1 MVKLKEQ
8 KGNNGVTRSLQY
20 DSFFAPK
27 LNTTKM
33 KLKLIVTLLLINL
46 ISFAQNK
53 GTISGTLTDKD
64 LNNEPLPFANVIIK
78 GTNIGV
84 TTDETGKY
92 SLSVEAGTYTIQFS
106 FLGYETIE
114 EKIVVKAGETLTIN
128 KTLGSGSYQLQDVV
142 IQKVASREK
151 ESALLLEQ
159 KNAVEIKQSIGA
171 QELSRKG
178 VSDVATAVTKTTGI
192 TKQEGSGNIFVRGLG
207 DRYNSTTMN
216 GLPIPSNNPEKKNIN
231 LDIFSTDI
239 VESVGIDKVYGSKL
253 YGDFAGGNVDVVS
266 KEFKGKSYLKV
277 DIGSKGNTNALGLDN
292 FTLQKGQNWTG
303 FSTTSQPNN
312 PLGAYN
318 FETLQLDSKN
328 AWAGSLGLS
337 GGTSFDVG
345 QDGKLS
351 LFGTANYSNEFNAIT
366 DGSAKGGVNGLGVIN
381 KDFTEFR
388 QNSFNTNTTIMGNAV
403 YKINSNNKV
412 KINTVFINTSNQSK
426 EEYEGFIVDI
436 ANEGN
441 GFLRRFFYERNQL
454 MINQLIGDHKFKEKY
469 EFNWGVSYNKV
480 ESDQPD
486 RVQNIFRE
494 EANGFVL
501 SNISRPDNH
510 RYFQNINEDEIAA
523 KASVD
528 YKFKKN
534 KEGDFL
540 GKITLGYNGR
550 MKNRTLIAN
559 QFNFRANQGFETTVV
574 NPNNLD
580 LFYNSQNFANGAFEI
595 TTFRGNIQVPNAT
608 RPQSYEGELLIN
620 AGYVNTEYKFKKLTT
635 ILGLRTEQIS
645 QEVNWDTQLGDRGK
659 DLLEKTA
666 FLPSLVM
673 KYELNEKQNLRL
685 GFSKTY
691 TLPQFKERALFLY
704 EEVLQVKIGNPDL
717 YESDDYNL
725 DLKWE
730 FFPKSEEVISVTA
743 FGKYIQNPIN
753 EITIASSTNDVSFV
767 NTGEF
772 GYATGAEL
780 EIRKN
785 ILKQDKENGTKLSSG
800 LNVSYLYTSQDLDAE
815 KIQRETNY
823 NVAFSDTN
831 SAFTGAS
838 DLLINADLTF
848 FKEWNEKNRS
858 LTSTLAF
865 TYFSD
870 RINAIGTNGNGNLVD
885 KAVGTLDLINRV
897 KINNNLGISLIARN
911 LLDPKIERTQ
921 ENNNGDVNV
930 LSYRKGMT
938 FSLNLNYQF

>member
-1 MVKLKEQ
+1 
-8 KGNNGVTRSLQY
+8 
-20 DSFFAPK
+20 
-27 LNTTKM
+27 M
-33 KLKLIVTLLLINL
+33 KLKLIVTFLLLTVL
-46 ISFAQNK
+46 GFAQNK
-53 GTISGTLTDKD
+53 GTITGTLTDKD
-64 LNNEPLPFANVIIK
+64 LNNEPLPFANVMLK
-78 GTNIGV
+78 GTSIGV
-84 TTDETGKY
+84 TSDDKGKY
-92 SLSVEAGTYTIQFS
+92 SISVDAGTYTIQFS

-114 EKIVVKAGETLTIN
+114 EKVEVKAGETVTIN
-128 KTLGSGSYQLQDVV
+128 KALGSGSYQLKDVV
-142 IQKVASREK
+142 IQNTVSREK
-151 ESALLLEQ
+151 ETALLMEQ

-171 QELSRKG
+171 QEMSRKG

-207 DRYNSTTMN
+207 DRYNSTTIN
-216 GLPIPSNNPEKKNIN
+216 GLPVPSNNPEKKNIN

-253 YGDFAGGNVDVVS
+253 YGDFAGGNVDIVS
-266 KEFKGKSYLKV
+266 KDYKGKGFVKI
-277 DIGSKGNTNALGLDN
+277 DIGSKANTNAIDLDE
-292 FTLQKGQNWTG
+292 FSLQKGQDITG

-312 PLGAYN
+312 PLTAYN
-318 FETLQLDSKN
+318 FETLQLENKTPYAGNLGIS
-328 AWAGSLGLS
+328 AGSSYSIG
-337 GGTSFDVG
+337 DE
-345 QDGKLS
+345 GKLS
-351 LFGTANYSNEFNAIT
+351 LFGTANYSNEFNALT
-366 DGSAKGGVNGLGVIN
+366 DGSAKGSVNGLGVAN
-381 KDFTEFR
+381 KDFTDFR
-388 QNSFNTNTTIMGNAV
+388 QNSFATNTTIMGNVA
-403 YKINSNNKV
+403 YKINSNNK
-412 KINTVFINTSNQSK
+412 INFNSIYINTSNQSK

-436 ANEGN
+436 ANDGN
-441 GFLRRFFYERNQL
+441 GLLRRFFYERNQL
-454 MINQLIGDHKFKEKY
+454 MINQLLGEHKFGEKY
-469 EFNWGVSYNKV
+469 SANWGVSYNTV

-486 RVQNIFRE
+486 RVQNIFRKGT
-494 EANGFVL
+494 NGYIL

-534 KEGDFL
+534 NEGDYL
-540 GKITLGYNGR
+540 GKITAGYNLR
-550 MKNRTLIAN
+550 LKNRELLAN

-574 NPNNLD
+574 DPNNLD
-580 LFYNSQNFANGAFEI
+580 LFYNQQNFANGAFEI
-595 TTFRGNIQVPNAT
+595 TTFRGNSQVPNAT
-608 RPQSYEGELLIN
+608 RPQSYDGELLIN

-645 QEVNWDTQLGDRGK
+645 QEVNWDTQLGDVGNDK
-659 DLLEKTA
+659 LEKTA
-666 FLPSLVM
+666 FLPSLIM

-685 GFSKTY
+685 GASKTY

-717 YESDDYNL
+717 YESDNYNL

-730 FFPKSEEVISVTA
+730 FFPKSDEVVSVTA

-767 NTGEF
+767 NTGDT

-785 ILKQDKENGTKLSSG
+785 IFSQENGAKISSG

-823 NVAFSDTN
+823 NVAFTDTN

-838 DLLINADLTF
+838 DLLINADVTY
-848 FKEWNEKNRS
+848 FKEWNDKNTS

-885 KAVGTLDLINRV
+885 KAVGTLDLINRL
-897 KINNNLGISLIARN
+897 KINKNLGLSLIARN
-911 LLDPKIERTQ
+911 LLDPTIERTQ
-921 ENNNGDVNV
+921 ENSNGDVKM
-930 LSYRKGMT
+930 LSYKKGIN

>member
-1 MVKLKEQ
+1 
-8 KGNNGVTRSLQY
+8 
-20 DSFFAPK
+20 
-27 LNTTKM
+27 M
-33 KLKLIVTLLLINL
+33 KLKLIVTFLLLTVL
-46 ISFAQNK
+46 GFAQNK
-53 GTISGTLTDKD
+53 GTITGILTDKD
-64 LNNEPLPFANVIIK
+64 LNNEPLPFANIQVK
-78 GTNIGV
+78 GTNIGS
-84 TTDETGKY
+84 TTNEVGKY
-92 SLSVEAGTYTIQFS
+92 SISIEPGSYTLIFS
-106 FLGYETIE
+106 FVGYENIE
-114 EKIVVKAGETLTIN
+114 EKIVIKAGETVTLN
-128 KTLGSGSYQLQDVV
+128 KALGSGSYQLKDVV
-142 IQKVASREK
+142 IQNTVSREK
-151 ESALLLEQ
+151 ETALLLEQ
-159 KNAVEIKQSIGA
+159 KKAVEIKQSIGA

-207 DRYNSTTMN
+207 DRYNATTIN
-216 GLPIPSNNPEKKNIN
+216 GLPVPSNNPEKKNIN

-253 YGDFAGGNVDVVS
+253 YGDFAGGNVDIVS
-266 KEFKGKSYLKV
+266 KDYKGKGFVKI
-277 DIGSKGNTNALGLDN
+277 DIGSKANTNAIGLDE
-292 FTLQKGQNWTG
+292 FSLQKGQNITG

-312 PLGAYN
+312 PLTAYN
-318 FETLQLDSKN
+318 FETLKLENKTPY
-328 AWAGSLGLS
+328 AGSLGIS
-337 GGTSFDVG
+337 AGSSYSIGNE
-345 QDGKLS
+345 GKLS

-366 DGSAKGGVNGLGVIN
+366 DGSAKGSVNGLGVAN
-381 KDFTEFR
+381 KDFREFR
-388 QNSFNTNTTIMGNAV
+388 QNSFATNTTIMGNAA
-403 YKINSNNKV
+403 YKVNSNNK
-412 KINTVFINTSNQSK
+412 INFNTIFINTSNQSK

-436 ANEGN
+436 ANDGN
-441 GFLRRFFYERNQL
+441 GLLRRFFYERNQL
-454 MINQLIGDHKFKEKY
+454 MINQLLGEHKFGEKY
-469 EFNWGVSYNKV
+469 TANWGISYNTV

-494 EANGFVL
+494 ETNGFIL

-534 KEGDFL
+534 NEGDYL
-540 GKITLGYNGR
+540 GKITAGYNLR
-550 MKNRTLIAN
+550 VKNRTLLAN

-574 NPNNLD
+574 DPNNLD

-595 TTFRGNIQVPNAT
+595 TTFRGNSQVPNAT
-608 RPQSYEGELLIN
+608 RPQSYDGELLIN

-635 ILGLRTEQIS
+635 VLGIRTEQIS
-645 QEVNWDTQLGDRGK
+645 QEVDWDTQLGDVGNDK
-659 DLLEKTA
+659 LEKTA
-666 FLPSLVM
+666 FLPSLIM
-673 KYELNEKQNLRL
+673 KYELNDKQNLRL
-685 GFSKTY
+685 GLSKTY

-730 FFPKSEEVISVTA
+730 FFPKSDEVVSVTA

-767 NTGEF
+767 NTGDT

-785 ILKQDKENGTKLSSG
+785 IFSQDKENGAKISSG
-800 LNVSYLYTSQDLDAE
+800 LNVSYLYTSQDLDAQ
-815 KIQRETNY
+815 KIQEETNY
-823 NVAFSDTN
+823 NVAFTDTK

-838 DLLINADLTF
+838 DLLINADVTY
-848 FKEWNEKNRS
+848 FKEWKDKKTS
-858 LTSTLAF
+858 ITSTIAF

-885 KAVGTLDLINRV
+885 KAVGTLDLINRF
-897 KINNNLGISLIARN
+897 KINKNLGLSIIARN

-921 ENNNGDVNV
+921 ENSNGDVKM
-930 LSYRKGMT
+930 LSYKKGMT

>member
-1 MVKLKEQ
+1 
-8 KGNNGVTRSLQY
+8 
-20 DSFFAPK
+20 
-27 LNTTKM
+27 M
-33 KLKLIVTLLLINL
+33 KLKLIVAFLLLTVL
-46 ISFAQNK
+46 GFAQNK
-53 GTISGTLTDKD
+53 GTITGTLTDKD
-64 LNNEPLPFANVIIK
+64 LNNEPLPFANIQVK
-78 GTNIGV
+78 GTNIG
-84 TTDETGKY
+84 TTTNEVGKY
-92 SLSVEAGTYTIQFS
+92 SISIEPGSYILLFS
-106 FLGYETIE
+106 FVGYENIE
-114 EKIVVKAGETLTIN
+114 EKIVIKAGETVTLN
-128 KTLGSGSYQLQDVV
+128 KALGSGSYQLKDVV
-142 IQKVASREK
+142 IQNTVSREK
-151 ESALLLEQ
+151 ETALLLEQ
-159 KNAVEIKQSIGA
+159 KKSVEIKQSIGA
-171 QELSRKG
+171 QEMSRKG

-207 DRYNSTTMN
+207 DRYNSTTIN
-216 GLPIPSNNPEKKNIN
+216 GLPVPSNNPEKKNIN

-253 YGDFAGGNVDVVS
+253 YGDFAGGNVDIVS
-266 KEFKGKSYLKV
+266 KDYKGKGFVKI
-277 DIGSKGNTNALGLDN
+277 DIGSKANTNAIDLDE
-292 FTLQKGQNWTG
+292 FSLQKGQDITG

-312 PLGAYN
+312 PLTAYN
-318 FETLQLDSKN
+318 FETLQLENKTPYAGNLGIS
-328 AWAGSLGLS
+328 AGSSYSIG
-337 GGTSFDVG
+337 DE
-345 QDGKLS
+345 GKLS
-351 LFGTANYSNEFNAIT
+351 LFGTANYSNEFNALT
-366 DGSAKGGVNGLGVIN
+366 DGSAKGSVNGLGVAN
-381 KDFTEFR
+381 KDFTDFR
-388 QNSFNTNTTIMGNAV
+388 QNSFATNTTIMGNVA
-403 YKINSNNKV
+403 YKINSNNK
-412 KINTVFINTSNQSK
+412 INFNSIYINTSNQSK

-436 ANEGN
+436 ANDGN
-441 GFLRRFFYERNQL
+441 GLLRRFFYERNQL
-454 MINQLIGDHKFKEKY
+454 MINQLLGEHKFGEKY
-469 EFNWGVSYNKV
+469 SANWGVSYNTV

-486 RVQNIFRE
+486 RVQNIFRKGT
-494 EANGFVL
+494 NGYIL

-534 KEGDFL
+534 NEGDYL
-540 GKITLGYNGR
+540 GKITAGYNLR
-550 MKNRTLIAN
+550 LKNRELLAN

-574 NPNNLD
+574 DPNNLD
-580 LFYNSQNFANGAFEI
+580 LFYNQQNFANGAFEI
-595 TTFRGNIQVPNAT
+595 TTFRGNSQVPNAT
-608 RPQSYEGELLIN
+608 RPQSYDGELLIN

-645 QEVNWDTQLGDRGK
+645 QEVNWDTQLGDVGNDK
-659 DLLEKTA
+659 LEKTA
-666 FLPSLVM
+666 FLPSLIM

-685 GFSKTY
+685 GASKTY

-717 YESDDYNL
+717 YESDNYNL

-730 FFPKSEEVISVTA
+730 FFPKSDEVVSVTA

-767 NTGEF
+767 NTGDT

-785 ILKQDKENGTKLSSG
+785 IFSQENGAKISSG

-823 NVAFSDTN
+823 NVAFTDTN

-838 DLLINADLTF
+838 DLLINADVTY
-848 FKEWNEKNRS
+848 FKEWNDKNTS

-885 KAVGTLDLINRV
+885 KAVGTLDLINRL
-897 KINNNLGISLIARN
+897 KINKNLGLSLIARN
-911 LLDPKIERTQ
+911 LLDPTIERTQ
-921 ENNNGDVNV
+921 ENSNGDVKM
-930 LSYRKGMT
+930 LSYKKGIN